1 MQTLPGSPPSSEPER
16 KEAQKRPEPA
26 SQLCPQHVQVRGRQ
40 SWDQSKVRQLA
51 LDVRFKGV
59 TKNTKK
65 SLCYPDES
73 YFKAV
78 LLKIEM
84 NEKFMMNIRSEF
96 S

>member
-1 MQTLPGSPPSSEPER
+1 M
-16 KEAQKRPEPA
+16 
-26 SQLCPQHVQVRGRQ
+26 
-40 SWDQSKVRQLA
+40 
-51 LDVRFKGV
+51 DVRFKGV

>member
-1 MQTLPGSPPSSEPER
+1 M
-16 KEAQKRPEPA
+16 
-26 SQLCPQHVQVRGRQ
+26 
-40 SWDQSKVRQLA
+40 
-51 LDVRFKGV
+51 DVRFKGV
-59 TKNTKK
+59 TKNTKI